1 MALTEKLV
9 SIADAIRTQSGKTE
23 KLTLAQMSGEILE
36 LQPLS
41 FQVLGGVSAPEN
53 PRENTIWVATEVPVT
68 GWYFA
73 SKQPENMAQGE
84 VWFSVGIS
92 GGAEFN
98 ALKKNSIT
106 VCPMSARQYADGVLT
121 ERKAKSYRGGVW
133 VDWVVF
139 LYDSGKEYTENS
151 GGWAAYDSSGRF
163 IKDSDHMRLYT
174 VNPNDSM
181 STFGTE
187 GLVDLTDVNTVCARI
202 YMTSSVVGADLCM
215 FANKSKANAAVTVL
229 NSPAVVR
236 YEDTSPYI
244 GTTVTVKL
252 DVGSLTG
259 TYYIGFASIFQ
270 NDFKVMSVWME

>member
-1 MALTEKLV
+1 
-9 SIADAIRTQSGKTE
+9 
-23 KLTLAQMSGEILE
+23 
-36 LQPLS
+36 
-41 FQVLGGVSAPEN
+41 
-53 PRENTIWVATEVPVT
+53 
-68 GWYFA
+68 
-73 SKQPENMAQGE
+73 
-84 VWFSVGIS
+84 
-92 GGAEFN
+92 
-98 ALKKNSIT
+98 
-106 VCPMSARQYADGVLT
+106 
-121 ERKAKSYRGGVW
+121 
-133 VDWVVF
+133 
-139 LYDSGKEYTENS
+139 
-151 GGWAAYDSSGRF
+151 
-163 IKDSDHMRLYT
+163 MRLYT

-181 STFGTE
+181 STFGTD
-187 GLVDLTDVNTVCARI
+187 GLVDLTDVKTVCARI